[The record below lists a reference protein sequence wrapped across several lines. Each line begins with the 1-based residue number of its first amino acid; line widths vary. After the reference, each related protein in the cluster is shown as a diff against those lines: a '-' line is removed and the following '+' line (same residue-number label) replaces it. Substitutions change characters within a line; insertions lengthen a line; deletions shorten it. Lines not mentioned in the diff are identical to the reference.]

1 MSDVNPEID
10 LMILESLEFDY
21 KSAGDIAN
29 ELRLEEK
36 LVVQILTDLIDN
48 QEIAIDRKGS
58 LYRMP
63 QMDDDLEFEDE

>member
-21 KSAGDIAN
+21 KSAGDIAD
-29 ELRLEEK
+29 ELRLEEG

>member
-29 ELRLEEK
+29 ELRLEEG

>member
-1 MSDVNPEID
+1 MSDINPEID

-21 KSAGDIAN
+21 KSACDIAN
-29 ELRLEEK
+29 ELQLQED
-36 LVVQILTDLIDN
+36 LVIQVLTDLIDN
-48 QEIAIDRKGS
+48 QEIAIDRKGT